1 MKNNLRVLVV
11 AMLLLAPIF
20 FLQTAYAKEIAVL
33 LPITGPLTPFEK
45 VELTKVAAQGLSLT
59 FELKHGEDVDRFVK
73 KTFQEESKKKDCD
86 EANCYR
92 RIAAQYHAEKIVA
105 LRVAQVGKGRYLVT
119 YHLYDVPTGE
129 MAVSEQKECTQCSFE
144 KLKALCKELTLNM
157 TLAK

>member
-1 MKNNLRVLVV
+1 MKNNLRVLSV

-20 FLQTAYAKEIAVL
+20 FLQAAYAKEIAVL
-33 LPITGPLTPFEK
+33 LPVTGPLTLYEK
-45 VELTKVAAQGLSLT
+45 SELTKDAVEGLSAR
-59 FELKHGEDVDRFVK
+59 FELKQGEEVDRFVK
-73 KTFQEESKKKDCD
+73 QVFQEESKKKDCD

-129 MAVSEQKECTQCSFE
+129 MTASEQKECTQCSFE
-144 KLKALCKELTLNM
+144 KLKALFKELIGKM
-157 TLAK
+157 EPAR